1 MDLGQKVS
9 PLSIMVLLWVK
20 VDLVDLLL
28 PVQHKLADR
37 PYH

>member
-28 PVQHKLADR
+28 LVQHKLADQ